1 MINDKKE
8 GLKYEKIRSFFG
20 ALLLACVLSFS
31 LVGCG
36 NNDGGSDAAAS
47 GSGDVSG
54 TVALNGSTSMEKLV
68 NGLKEGI
75 VETYPNLQLE
85 PQFTGSSAG
94 VEAVTNGTAD
104 IGDVSRAL
112 TDEEKAAGL
121 VENIVALD
129 GIAVVTDTA
138 NTATNLTTQQLKDI
152 YTGKITN
159 WSEVGGADQNIVV
172 IGRESGSGTRD
183 AFEEILDIADQCQ
196 LAQTLNETGAVAAAV
211 QSTPGAI
218 GYISLDALNDK
229 VKALQLDGVAP
240 SEETVKDG
248 SYTLQRPFVMATKGE
263 ISEQSAQVQAV
274 FEFIN
279 SDAGQEVISSVGLVS
294 AK

>member
-1 MINDKKE
+1 MKK
-8 GLKYEKIRSFFG
+8 FG

-121 VENIVALD
+121 VENVVAID
-129 GIAVVTDTA
+129 GIAVITDTA

>member
-1 MINDKKE
+1 MKK
-8 GLKYEKIRSFFG
+8 FG

-94 VEAVTNGTAD
+94 IEAVTNGTAD

-129 GIAVVTDTA
+129 GIAIVTDKA
-138 NTATNLTTQQLKDI
+138 NTASNLTTQQLKDI
-152 YTGKITN
+152 YTGKIKN

>member
-1 MINDKKE
+1 MKK
-8 GLKYEKIRSFFG
+8 FG

-112 TDEEKAAGL
+112 TDEEKAGGL

-138 NTATNLTTQQLKDI
+138 NAATNLTTQQLKDI

>member
-1 MINDKKE
+1 MKKF
-8 GLKYEKIRSFFG
+8 S

-36 NNDGGSDAAAS
+36 SNGGSDEGTA
-47 GSGDVSG
+47 VSG
-54 TVALNGSTSMEKLV
+54 TVALNGSTSMEKFV
-68 NGLKEGI
+68 NGLKEAI
-75 VETYPNLQLE
+75 VETYPDLQLE

-129 GIAVVTDTA
+129 GIAIVTDKA
-138 NTATNLTTQQLKDI
+138 NTASNLTTQQLKDI
-152 YTGKITN
+152 YTGKIKN

-218 GYISLDALNDK
+218 GYISLDALSDD
-229 VKALQLDGVAP
+229 VKALQLDGVSP
-240 SEETVKDG
+240 SEATIKDG
-248 SYTLQRPFVMATKGE
+248 TYTLQRPFVMATKGE
-263 ISEQSAQVQAV
+263 VSKQSAQVQAV
-274 FEFIN
+274 FDFIN

>member
-1 MINDKKE
+1 MKK
-8 GLKYEKIRSFFG
+8 FG

-159 WSEVGGADQNIVV
+159 WSKVGGADQNIVV

>member
-1 MINDKKE
+1 MKK
-8 GLKYEKIRSFFG
+8 FG

-112 TDEEKAAGL
+112 TDEEKAGGL

-279 SDAGQEVISSVGLVS
+279 SDAGQEVISSVVLIS

>member
-1 MINDKKE
+1 MKK
-8 GLKYEKIRSFFG
+8 FG

-54 TVALNGSTSMEKLV
+54 TVALNGSTSMEELV

-94 VEAVTNGTAD
+94 IEAVTNGTAD

-112 TDEEKAAGL
+112 TDEEKAGGL
-121 VENIVALD
+121 VENVVAID
-129 GIAVVTDTA
+129 GIAVITDTA

-263 ISEQSAQVQAV
+263 VSKQPAQVQAV
-274 FEFIN
+274 FDFIN

>member
-1 MINDKKE
+1 MKK
-8 GLKYEKIRSFFG
+8 FG

-112 TDEEKAAGL
+112 TDEEKAGGL

-196 LAQTLNETGAVAAAV
+196 LAQTLNETGAVAAHV

>member
-1 MINDKKE
+1 MKK
-8 GLKYEKIRSFFG
+8 FG

-54 TVALNGSTSMEKLV
+54 TVALNGSTSMEELV
-68 NGLKEGI
+68 NGLKEAI

-94 VEAVTNGTAD
+94 IEAVTNGTAD

-112 TDEEKAAGL
+112 TDEEKAGGL
-121 VENIVALD
+121 VENVVAID

>member
-1 MINDKKE
+1 MKK
-8 GLKYEKIRSFFG
+8 FG

-54 TVALNGSTSMEKLV
+54 TVALNGSTSMEELV
-68 NGLKEGI
+68 NGLKEAI

-112 TDEEKAAGL
+112 TDEEKAGGL

-129 GIAVVTDTA
+129 GIAIVTDKA
-138 NTATNLTTQQLKDI
+138 NTASNLTTQQLKDI
-152 YTGKITN
+152 YTGKIKN

-218 GYISLDALNDK
+218 GYISLDALSDD
-229 VKALQLDGVAP
+229 VKALQLDGVSP
-240 SEETVKDG
+240 SEATIKDG
-248 SYTLQRPFVMATKGE
+248 TYTLQRPFVMATKGE
-263 ISEQSAQVQAV
+263 VSKQSAQVQAV
-274 FEFIN
+274 FDFIN

>member
-1 MINDKKE
+1 MKK
-8 GLKYEKIRSFFG
+8 FG

-112 TDEEKAAGL
+112 TDEEKAGGL

-263 ISEQSAQVQAV
+263 ISEQSAQGQAV

>member
-1 MINDKKE
+1 MKK
-8 GLKYEKIRSFFG
+8 FG

-112 TDEEKAAGL
+112 TDEEKAGGL

-229 VKALQLDGVAP
+229 VKALQLDGVSP

>member
-1 MINDKKE
+1 MKK
-8 GLKYEKIRSFFG
+8 FG

-112 TDEEKAAGL
+112 TDEEKAGGL

-263 ISEQSAQVQAV
+263 VSKQPAQVQAV
-274 FEFIN
+274 FDFIN

>member
-1 MINDKKE
+1 MKK
-8 GLKYEKIRSFFG
+8 FG

-94 VEAVTNGTAD
+94 IEAVTNGTAD

-112 TDEEKAAGL
+112 TDEEKAGGL

-263 ISEQSAQVQAV
+263 INEQSAQVQAV

>member
-1 MINDKKE
+1 MKK
-8 GLKYEKIRSFFG
+8 FG

-94 VEAVTNGTAD
+94 IEAVTNGTAD

-112 TDEEKAAGL
+112 TDEEKAGGL

-263 ISEQSAQVQAV
+263 ISEQSAQIQAV

>member
-1 MINDKKE
+1 MKK
-8 GLKYEKIRSFFG
+8 FG

-54 TVALNGSTSMEKLV
+54 TVALNGSTSMEELV
-68 NGLKEGI
+68 NGLKEAI